1 MYPALQQQ
9 QPLHDYSNRPGT
21 YSLQIK
27 KICFFCAG
35 SSMGGM
41 GYQQVS
47 MWPQQQYP
55 PPTPNSKNI
64 SS

>member
-1 MYPALQQQ
+1 MYPQQQLQ

-27 KICFFCAG
+27 KIFFCYAG
-35 SSMGGM
+35 SSMAGM

-55 PPTPNSKNI
+55 PATPNSKNI